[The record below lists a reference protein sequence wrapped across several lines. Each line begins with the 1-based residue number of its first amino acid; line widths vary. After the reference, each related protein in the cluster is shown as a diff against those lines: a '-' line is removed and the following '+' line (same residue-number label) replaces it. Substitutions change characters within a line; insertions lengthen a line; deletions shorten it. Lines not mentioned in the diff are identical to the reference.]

1 MSHVVPSG
9 FPEMTDVSES
19 KWFQDQS
26 PWSQPWS
33 PAHNLFVW
41 MEGTPRHPVT
51 SSLQPIRHKE
61 IQKPQSQGFAE
72 ALRHGP
78 GQHVFNAFGEGTQS
92 RKEDM
97 RVVIIVWGP
106 PLFPRRGGS
115 GSGYHIL

>member
-1 MSHVVPSG
+1 MVPGPESVVSA
-9 FPEMTDVSES
+9 MVSC
-19 KWFQDQS
+19 
-26 PWSQPWS
+26 P
-33 PAHNLFVW
+33 
-41 MEGTPRHPVT
+41 
-51 SSLQPIRHKE
+51 QPICMDGGDTKTPCDLKSATNRYNQE

-106 PLFPRRGGS
+106 PLFPQRGGS